1 MPRIFCLSFSALLF
15 LLPACGFACGAC
27 IEDKMAVTYDYD
39 VVQAA
44 HARKQ
49 TVVFC
54 DVKDRVAT
62 DKLRRATA
70 KVRGVDANS
79 IRISSEP
86 AALSFALDTKV
97 QSPEAALAGIAK
109 NLQGKV
115 RLSIIRSAAPGQ

>member
-1 MPRIFCLSFSALLF
+1 MKSFLFAVFSALIF
-15 LLPACGFACGAC
+15 SLPISALGCGAC
-27 IEDKMAVTYDYD
+27 IEDKLAVTYDYD
-39 VVQAA
+39 VVQTA
-44 HARKQ
+44 HARQQ

-70 KVRGVDANS
+70 SVRGVNAKS

-97 QSPEAALAGIAK
+97 QSPEAAIAK
-109 NLQGKV
+109 ISEALQGKI
-115 RLSIIRSAAPGQ
+115 RLSIIRKAAPGQ